1 MNLNQLY
8 YLQAIAQARGLTRAA
23 DALYVTQSNLSH
35 SMAALEEE
43 LGIPLLYKNGRDTL
57 LTPYG
62 QEFLAYAERAIQEIE
77 EGKRVAQSRCSPT
90 RGQVRLGFISAVSAT
105 LIPWC
110 VSHFYQNPDNQ
121 GITFTFDEKPTR
133 RIAADFTHH
142 ALDIGFGTRFDD
154 SSFEFCPV
162 VPEELVAVVPAGHPL
177 AQQEQVTLEQLS
189 RERLVIYK
197 PHPQSGAVHVSSAGS
212 PARCRFR
219 GGHRPHVSQL
229 CLPGTRG
236 GHHAPHVRPPAL
248 LCPFPL
254 HRGH

>member
-62 QEFLAYAERAIQEIE
+62 QEFLAYAERAIQQIE

-177 AQQEQVTLEQLS
+177 AQQEQVTLEQMAS
-189 RERLVIYK
+189 RYK
-197 PHPQSGAVHVSSAGS
+197 KEGI
-212 PARCRFR
+212 
-219 GGHRPHVSQL
+219 
-229 CLPGTRG
+229 
-236 GHHAPHVRPPAL
+236 
-248 LCPFPL
+248 
-254 HRGH
+254 

>member
-162 VPEELVAVVPAGHPL
+162 VPEELWMRTTSSSGTACNPSGYTARRSSFSEKGSFSKSAWVRTS
-177 AQQEQVTLEQLS
+177 VTS
-189 RERLVIYK
+189 M
-197 PHPQSGAVHVSSAGS
+197 PSNFFA
-212 PARCRFR
+212 
-219 GGHRPHVSQL
+219 
-229 CLPGTRG
+229 
-236 GHHAPHVRPPAL
+236 
-248 LCPFPL
+248 
-254 HRGH
+254 